1 MFCRKESGESLAQ
14 SKVRNVWQEGKQ
26 KIFGR
31 KESEECLAGE
41 NWNSV
46 GKEIV
51 NMVERKQRIL
61 WEVNSQYNKKKIVIY
76 MGKKQQI

>member
-1 MFCRKESGESLAQ
+1 MLGRKESKKKNLAGR
-14 SKVRNVWQEGKQ
+14 KVRNVWQEG
-26 KIFGR
+26 
-31 KESEECLAGE
+31 

-61 WEVNSQYNKKKIVIY
+61 WKVNGQYNKMYGEERANIVE
-76 MGKKQQI
+76 KVSK